1 MAQLVAQACF
11 RPPATAVHVP
21 WNDQARSRL
30 CCMIHIDQ
38 HPTEEKPTMSQNKTA
53 SRKDD
58 SKLRGKEARPAI
70 KNDAA
75 KLTDSSVAPQK
86 AKDSDKKA
94 AGNAPAA
101 GKAEGKKLAGN
112 AGKSSAAR

>member
-1 MAQLVAQACF
+1 
-11 RPPATAVHVP
+11 
-21 WNDQARSRL
+21 
-30 CCMIHIDQ
+30 
-38 HPTEEKPTMSQNKTA
+38 MSQNKTA